1 VLFVFDWDIG
11 RYMIGPDGEQNV
23 PHKEWLS
30 IFQDVLIEFSG
41 NLRAQKRDDEFI
53 GAKVLVIL

>member
-1 VLFVFDWDIG
+1 
-11 RYMIGPDGEQNV
+11 MIGPDGEQNV

-30 IFQDVLIEFSG
+30 TFQDVLIEFSG
-41 NLRAQKRDDEFI
+41 SLRAQGRDDEFI